1 MKNIIDPLPLFSEPR
16 YDVDR
21 AYDILYLDRNKNI
34 ATFENNINNSH
45 TFLCP
50 LMANIEQ
57 EELDHFI
64 TTIQHTYDIDTV
76 ITVKGEERGTGI
88 FAIFRK
94 RLL

>member
-21 AYDILYLDRNKNI
+21 AYDILYLDRNKNT
-34 ATFENNINNSH
+34 AQFENTKNNSF
-45 TFLCP
+45 TFTCP
-50 LMANIEQ
+50 LMANLEQ
-57 EELDHFI
+57 EELDHFT

-76 ITVKGEERGTGI
+76 ITVKGEGRGTGI